1 MFGIEGI
8 EAVKFAPGVLGVEP
22 PVDGGSGGSRSR
34 RRRVRSRGP
43 RGIELFRFQVVRS
56 WLDRWKLNRSGKQSS
71 PLDEIRPER
80 WAFTEELLELLWV
93 IEATLDLQPEGAE
106 LLERVCASDL
116 FSEDELP
123 KPSNAERRPP
133 NNIVADGKQPSLLPE

>member
-1 MFGIEGI
+1 MPLASWVLNRQLMVARAALAVGEG
-8 EAVKFAPGVLGVEP
+8 EFAPVAPEVLNFSV
-22 PVDGGSGGSRSR
+22 S
-34 RRRVRSRGP
+34 
-43 RGIELFRFQVVRS
+43 RFQVVRS

-133 NNIVADGKQPSLLPE
+133 NNIAADGKQPSLLPE